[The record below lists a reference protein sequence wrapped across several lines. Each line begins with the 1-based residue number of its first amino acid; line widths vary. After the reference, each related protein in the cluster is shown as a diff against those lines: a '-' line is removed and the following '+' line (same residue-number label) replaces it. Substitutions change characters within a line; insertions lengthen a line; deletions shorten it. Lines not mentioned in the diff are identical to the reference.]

1 MKNIIYLIFSIFLL
15 AACSS
20 KEEAKIDTSK
30 ARAMG
35 EKAAQEMIDSRSD
48 TVLLQTLLL
57 DARATQYKILQRNDT
72 VIADT
77 YVQAIEDYLR
87 AHHDSLARAIL

>member
-1 MKNIIYLIFSIFLL
+1 M

-57 DARATQYKILQRNDT
+57 DARATQYKILQHNDT